1 MTTAMAALIEARRR
15 AHIAA
20 KAALR
25 AQGLKLAR
33 VERKALVALAEEHL
47 ATHRA
52 ELIAEA
58 TERVPR
64 WQTCAALRSLNKAR
78 NVDQPKEFLFKSLVH
93 NRRRTCR
100 SKSVPR

>member
-15 AHIAA
+15 ARIAA

-25 AQGLKLAR
+25 AQGLKPAH

-58 TERVPR
+58 IERVAR
-64 WQTCAALRSLNKAR
+64 WQTCAALRSFE
-78 NVDQPKEFLFKSLVH
+78 QGKE
-93 NRRRTCR
+93 R
-100 SKSVPR
+100 